1 MVVICSNVYFLH
13 GFGVGGFAVHITQDC
28 VDHRLLAGLTRGKMH
43 KPFLQVRK

>member
-1 MVVICSNVYFLH
+1 MFIFFTVL
-13 GFGVGGFAVHITQDC
+13 GWGVFAVHITQDC